1 MRAAMRVRTLIL
13 VLALIFGLYTLGRAK
28 LDAAAPVAA
37 VVSTHTSA
45 SAVSPTT
52 TKIDFATQV
61 RPILETRCTPCH
73 FAGGKM
79 YQRLPFD
86 RAETIYAL
94 GNKLFTRIKDENEQ
108 RLLREFLAQQSE
120 HDQANH

>member
-1 MRAAMRVRTLIL
+1 MRVRTSIL
-13 VLALIFGLYTLGRAK
+13 VLALLCGLYTLGRAK
-28 LDAAAPVAA
+28 LDAAAPVAS
-37 VVSTHTSA
+37 VVSTHTATSTA
-45 SAVSPTT
+45 SPTT
-52 TKIDFATQV
+52 AKIDFATQI
-61 RPILETRCTPCH
+61 RPLLETRCTPCH

-94 GNKLFTRIKDENEQ
+94 GNKLFTRIKDEHEQ

-120 HDQANH
+120 HDQANP